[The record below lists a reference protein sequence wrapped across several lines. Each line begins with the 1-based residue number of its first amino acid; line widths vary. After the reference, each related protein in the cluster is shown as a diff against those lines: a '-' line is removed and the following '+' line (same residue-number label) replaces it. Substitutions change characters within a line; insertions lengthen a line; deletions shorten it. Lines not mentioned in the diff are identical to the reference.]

1 MSGLDKSAYREELET
16 PSHGPIEDPYRA
28 MMNEIGRALDQRF
41 NPDEG
46 DKRVGFVLLLFP
58 YGNSD
63 GRCNYLSNGADRKD
77 IVKLLREQAARFEAG
92 MDAGLTA

>member
-16 PSHGPIEDPYRA
+16 PSHAPIEDAYRD
-28 MMNEIGRALDQRF
+28 MMNEVGRALDQRF
-41 NPDEG
+41 NPDKG

-58 YGNSD
+58 YGESD

-92 MDAGLTA
+92 IDMGIT